1 SLKGEVG
8 SRGRSQ
14 QSISRRPVLVK
25 QGKTLSRVSGTLQ
38 IGIAFRRSVHTQLVA
53 DVQHSADRSDAR
65 DHTVNFGFKHRAA
78 KRDGAVLDSYF
89 NRCRMRAYAAEFRTN
104 TLLNDDIGDMMVT
117 KNSPGLSRHAASAID
132 EIARRYVCSITKLM
146 E

>member
-1 SLKGEVG
+1 M
-8 SRGRSQ
+8 
-14 QSISRRPVLVK
+14 
-25 QGKTLSRVSGTLQ
+25 LSRVSGTLQ
-38 IGIAFRRSVHTQLVA
+38 IGIALRRSVHIQLVA
-53 DVQHSADRSDAR
+53 DVQDSANRSDAR

-78 KRDGAVLDSYF
+78 DSNGSVLDRYF

-104 TLLNDDIGDMMVT
+104 TLLNDDISHMMVT

-132 EIARRYVCSITKLM
+132 EVAGRYVCSITKLM